1 MTQLHETEG
10 KRIELTFTDV
20 HNPHYGPQTLVADNI
35 GIYKTGAWQLRNVE
49 DGKLNYIFD
58 REVDDLRVLGDT
70 PEQKTFIL
78 VETITEVRKYEVTTD
93 ADADE
98 EQIRNTAYNSRE
110 YEVTFSEV
118 TEVKISPKEEAE

>member
-1 MTQLHETEG
+1 
-10 KRIELTFTDV
+10 
-20 HNPHYGPQTLVADNI
+20 
-35 GIYKTGAWQLRNVE
+35 
-49 DGKLNYIFD
+49 
-58 REVDDLRVLGDT
+58 VDDLRVLGDT